1 MNYDPSLDLIDLAL
15 REDLA
20 QGDITSEATVPAD
33 RRATA
38 IMLAKQD
45 GVISGIDTARTV
57 FARVDPSVTF
67 ESLVSN
73 GDRVTKGTELA
84 RISGNARSILA
95 AERTALNL
103 IQRLSGIAT
112 KTAEY
117 AAAIEG
123 TRAAV
128 IDTRKTTPGA
138 RFLEKAAVR
147 HGGGSNHR
155 FNLGDA
161 VLIKDNHLAAI
172 GGAQP
177 IRDAVSAAKLRAPHT
192 SKVEVEVV
200 DLAGV
205 QEALEANADIIML
218 DNMSP
223 GQMRQ
228 AVALVDGR
236 ALLEASGG
244 ITLDTIRGVAETGVD
259 LISVGAL
266 THSAPS
272 LDISLDFAIDLS

>member
-1 MNYDPSLDLIDLAL
+1 MPYDPSLELIDLAL

-38 IMLAKQD
+38 TMLAKDD
-45 GVISGIDTARTV
+45 GVISGMDAARAV
-57 FARVDPSVTF
+57 FARIDPSVVF
-67 ESLVSN
+67 ESLASDGDHVSH
-73 GDRVTKGTELA
+73 GTPLA

-112 KTAEY
+112 VTAWYVEQVR
-117 AAAIEG
+117 G

-128 IDTRKTTPGA
+128 IDTRKTTPGMRA
-138 RFLEKAAVR
+138 LEKAAVR
-147 HGGGSNHR
+147 NGGGANHR

-161 VLIKDNHLAAI
+161 VLIKDNHLVAI
-172 GGAQP
+172 GGEHP
-177 IRDAVSAAKLRAPHT
+177 IRDAVAAARKRAPHT
-192 SKVEVEVV
+192 AKIEVEVV
-200 DLAGV
+200 DLTGV
-205 QEALEANADIIML
+205 REALDAGADIIML
-218 DNMSP
+218 DNM
-223 GQMRQ
+223 GLDEMRQ
-228 AVALVDGR
+228 AVAFVDAR

-244 ITLDTIRGVAETGVD
+244 ITLGSIAEVAATGVD

-272 LDISLDFAIDLS
+272 LDISLDFEIAQS